1 MVSSVA
7 KNVIENELHDR
18 VIFFDEL
25 ARMVANNDAETQML
39 CEAFDLTLDDVIGV
53 TENGSVVIT
62 ENQNVYVKPITDRT
76 IRSKTQNML
85 NDCNERI
92 ARFIMHSDPNGY
104 ILNDVKVSLYKLMD
118 EFNKYTPK
126 GLIRF
131 KGLRDPSPYC
141 FYHLTSGVTCKCS

>member
-1 MVSSVA
+1 MAIKIVDGKIVPGFSARVMGEMKTIGGEPTVFVKKLITYDFVGFQSHPEALAEINQPLQESVA

-39 CEAFDLTLDDVIGV
+39 CEVFDLRLDDVVGV

-62 ENQNVYVKPITDRT
+62 ENQNVYVKPITDRI

-85 NDCNERI
+85 NDWL
-92 ARFIMHSDPNGY
+92 AG
-104 ILNDVKVSLYKLMD
+104 
-118 EFNKYTPK
+118 
-126 GLIRF
+126 
-131 KGLRDPSPYC
+131 
-141 FYHLTSGVTCKCS
+141 